1 MTASSSGES
10 GANSQTRLSHSMM
23 TSALGLFA
31 GRCGIEVSALGAAD
45 AVIHDLEIPDEIL
58 ERVKPP
64 RYRDAVFPADR

>member
-1 MTASSSGES
+1 
-10 GANSQTRLSHSMM
+10 MM